1 MRVLTFDILYKI
13 NQRDRSNPKKE
24 GFLLGKG
31 FRLRKMGFK
40 IQVQKYKKNTKVQKK
55 RSLVIKKGG
64 GIFVYFLFLLPWR
77 HGRVVRRGTANPF
90 SPVQIRVSPDQQK
103 TRNTL
108 FCFADILSPIETA
121 EEKDS

>member
-40 IQVQKYKKNTKVQKK
+40 IQVQKYKKKKFSNKK
-55 RSLVIKKGG
+55 RGG
-64 GIFVYFLFLLPWR
+64 VFSSIFYFYCL
-77 HGRVVRRGTANPF
+77 G
-90 SPVQIRVSPDQQK
+90 DM
-103 TRNTL
+103 
-108 FCFADILSPIETA
+108 A
-121 EEKDS
+121 EW

>member
-64 GIFVYFLFLLPWR
+64 GYFRLFFISIALATWPS
-77 HGRVVRRGTANPF
+77 GKAGDCKSFFPSSNPG
-90 SPVQIRVSPDQQK
+90 V
-103 TRNTL
+103 
-108 FCFADILSPIETA
+108 A
-121 EEKDS
+121 

>member
-1 MRVLTFDILYKI
+1 
-13 NQRDRSNPKKE
+13 
-24 GFLLGKG
+24 
-31 FRLRKMGFK
+31 MGFK
-40 IQVQKYKKNTKVQKK
+40 IQVQKKKKFSKKKK
-55 RSLVIKKGG
+55 RGG
-64 GIFVYFLFLLPWR
+64 GILVYFLFLLPWR

-108 FCFADILSPIETA
+108 FRFADILSPIETA